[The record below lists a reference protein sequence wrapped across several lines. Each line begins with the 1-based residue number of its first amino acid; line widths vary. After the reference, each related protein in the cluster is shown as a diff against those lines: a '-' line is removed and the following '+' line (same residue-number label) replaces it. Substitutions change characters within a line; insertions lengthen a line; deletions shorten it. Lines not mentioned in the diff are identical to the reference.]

1 MGLAVTSLALPQSD
15 PTSPRL
21 VTLPPLARYPA
32 SQKMSQLSN
41 NAANTDSSTPGVS
54 EAKDYPTQ
62 YNLPPKKRADWK
74 GTDMPSHA
82 EDRRTVNILPGVIR
96 HTSSPDSSLAYYY
109 NYK

>member
-1 MGLAVTSLALPQSD
+1 
-15 PTSPRL
+15 
-21 VTLPPLARYPA
+21 
-32 SQKMSQLSN
+32 MSQFT
-41 NAANTDSSTPGVS
+41 ANTDSSSQKLS
-54 EAKDYPTQ
+54 EAKEYPTQ

-74 GTDMPSHA
+74 GTDMPSHTQCTGS